1 MKKKLLGAIF
11 LINLLISSAIALEAD
26 VFVQSTVNRASKLL
40 SENLSKEKKIEEL
53 KLIAKDTVDIEGI
66 GNYTLGSVR
75 SKRD

>member
-40 SENLSKEKKIEEL
+40 SENLSKEKKIEE
-53 KLIAKDTVDIEGI
+53 K
-66 GNYTLGSVR
+66 YH
-75 SKRD
+75 